1 MYHLFG
7 TNKVRFPPSLRN
19 ALPPPL
25 HWGAG
30 SFRARRQS
38 PRPRTPPY
46 LRLFAA
52 EAAKIHKYPPVRP
65 RGRHMYK
72 YAGVCMN
79 IQVKMEI

>member
-1 MYHLFG
+1 MYDLFG
-7 TNKVRFPPSLRN
+7 PNKDRDFPDYGTT
-19 ALPPPL
+19 LPPPL

-65 RGRHMYK
+65 RGRHMHK

-79 IQVKMEI
+79 MQVKMEI